1 MRLIIHNLGKFLSY
15 RDVKVSVDTF
25 IQVFVVLFGHLFFLG
40 KNFGH
45 LLQTGKAHGKFTLRP
60 C

>member
-25 IQVFVVLFGHLFFLG
+25 IQVFVVLFGHL
-40 KNFGH
+40 
-45 LLQTGKAHGKFTLRP
+45 LQTGKAHGKFTLRP